1 MKNGYGKAL
10 CTSVLVLVL
19 ASSAFAG
26 DIQYPVAPPSPAP
39 ATGDIQYP
47 TTSNNLTPPGAAAS
61 VTEVDTVTR
70 IALNLLQSVLTLF

>member
-19 ASSAFAG
+19 ASSVFAG
-26 DIQYPVAPPSPAP
+26 EIQYPVAPPPPAP
-39 ATGDIQYP
+39 AGGDIQYP
-47 TTSNNLTPPGAAAS
+47 TTSNNLTQTGEAAS
-61 VTEVDTVTR
+61 APEADTVTG